1 MDWSLD
7 LQRLCAIAE
16 ELGRGISWAKSLR
29 HELYVIWGMSSMSFE
44 LYGSENCI
52 DWVASCLLPLRNLFE
67 FPLCKSSCEA
77 IAALETNLK
86 KTLFEGGEHYI
97 LLVSASYPALFCS
110 GACLEGISLM
120 LSLCAFLFSP
130 MWMKICLSKENP
142 YHALC
147 GGVHFILQSLVTCHA
162 ITCVN
167 FLLSY

>member
-1 MDWSLD
+1 
-7 LQRLCAIAE
+7 
-16 ELGRGISWAKSLR
+16 
-29 HELYVIWGMSSMSFE
+29 MSFE

-130 MWMKICLSKENP
+130 M
-142 YHALC
+142 
-147 GGVHFILQSLVTCHA
+147 
-162 ITCVN
+162 
-167 FLLSY
+167 